1 MRRGLDYLDEDTWG
15 TVFRD
20 VILLALIGFVAMVI
34 MLLPHITPKK
44 QEAEDHEAPGNVI
57 IEIHWPN
64 NMPYDVDLWVQAPRE
79 VPVGFWNMAGTP
91 SNRLRAAPGAAGDR
105 TGQQPGTP
113 DTRLSPTGDNIGGEG
128 DANDKNYE
136 STYSRGIPAGEY
148 IGNVH
153 MYGPR
158 PQGVTI
164 PVNVVV
170 SVKPMYADL
179 YQILETIIK
188 LTRRNQEETAYR
200 FRLTAE
206 GELVPGSV
214 STLNRPLITG
224 FKGFNKVP

>member
-44 QEAEDHEAPGNVI
+44 QEAEDHKAPGNVI
-57 IEIHWPN
+57 VEMHWPN
-64 NMPYDVDLWVQAPRE
+64 DMPYDVDLWVQAPRE
-79 VPVGFWNMAGTP
+79 VPVGFWNLGGTTF
-91 SNRLRAAPGAAGDR
+91 NLLRD
-105 TGQQPGTP
+105 
-113 DTRLSPTGDNIGGEG
+113 DLGGEG
-128 DANDKNYE
+128 DATDENYE
-136 STYSRGIPAGEY
+136 ITYGRGIPPGEY
-148 IGNVH
+148 IVNVH
-153 MYGPR
+153 MYGPL

-170 SVKPMYADL
+170 SLKPMYADL
-179 YQILETIIK
+179 YQILETTIN

-206 GELVPGSV
+206 GDLVPGSV
-214 STLNRPLITG
+214 STLRRPLITELRG
-224 FKGFNKVP
+224 LKKVP